1 MLRRCKEN
9 CKTLQVSV
17 CWLAVALLASLPQAA
32 CDRASP
38 NADTVNASMW
48 ATGAGARHTVQLKW
62 NPSSS
67 SDVRTYRIYRGSK
80 SGGPYSLVG
89 ITPGDEHTFVDDKVQ
104 SGSTCFYVVK
114 AVNRNRIESTASNE
128 VRADIPNR

>member
-17 CWLAVALLASLPQAA
+17 CWLAVALLGSLPQAA

-38 NADTVNASMW
+38 NADTVNASIW
-48 ATGAGARHTVQLKW
+48 ATGAGARHTVQLRW

-67 SDVRTYRIYRGSK
+67 SDIRTYRIYRGSK

-114 AVNRNRIESTASNE
+114 AVNQKRIESTASNE
-128 VRADIPNR
+128 VRADIPSR